1 MFVQTPQKVFLVLC
15 EEQNWDNAVLK
26 LGLSQNML
34 NAEIKKLEKSI
45 GTLLIDRTNKEK
57 VTLTGAGKLYLQ
69 NLKHIHLKKIKANEN
84 CAENHA
90 EIKRSILCRKYIY
103 GTMKR

>member
-34 NAEIKKLEKSI
+34 NAEIKKLEKRACI
-45 GTLLIDRTNKEK
+45 LLLNVI
-57 VTLTGAGKLYLQ
+57 
-69 NLKHIHLKKIKANEN
+69 
-84 CAENHA
+84 
-90 EIKRSILCRKYIY
+90 
-103 GTMKR
+103 